1 MLFCTQLTEGMN
13 RFKLLV
19 ITIVLIPMIGFSQTQ
34 VDNLF
39 NKYSDKEGVSAV
51 NISKEFLILMTG
63 VSDSI
68 ASGILSKLEGVK
80 VISIEDSTL
89 SNSINFYKELE
100 DADYFRKNKIETLME
115 VTKDGDKMSL
125 MGNKANNSK
134 EYSELLFFSR
144 GQNNT
149 FISIK
154 GIISPESVAHVLK
167 LVNVTF

>member
-1 MLFCTQLTEGMN
+1 
-13 RFKLLV
+13 
-19 ITIVLIPMIGFSQTQ
+19 MIGFSQTQ

-39 NKYSDKEGVSAV
+39 SKYSDKEGVSAV

-68 ASGILSKLEGVK
+68 ASGILSQLEGVK

-100 DADYFRKNKIETLME
+100 DADYFRKNKIEALME
-115 VTKDGDKMSL
+115 VTKDGNKMSL
-125 MGNKANNSK
+125 MGNKANNNK